1 LISASWDHDLRLWD
15 LKTGACV
22 NRFVGHDKEVF
33 TVAFSPD
40 NRQILS
46 SGADKKIK
54 LFNTKAECKY
64 TTDKNNHNDWVSMIR
79 FSPQRKSVGITPYF
93 VTVGWDGWL
102 KVWNLNYTPR
112 FSFKAHDNNINAVAI
127 SPLFGNLIATGGKDK
142 KLYVWDITDLKKPK
156 FEYEAGST
164 INSIAFH
171 PLLPWVAVA
180 TENEIRIWSMSDD
193 LKAKEAFCHLEHV
206 VDATVNGKNFKRRF
220 GCTSLAFSTNAEKL
234 YGGFADGTISVWEI
248 IL

>member
-1 LISASWDHDLRLWD
+1 
-15 LKTGACV
+15 
-22 NRFVGHDKEVF
+22 
-33 TVAFSPD
+33 
-40 NRQILS
+40 
-46 SGADKKIK
+46 
-54 LFNTKAECKY
+54 
-64 TTDKNNHNDWVSMIR
+64 MIR

-164 INSIAFH
+164 INSV
-171 PLLPWVAVA
+171 LL
-180 TENEIRIWSMSDD
+180 D
-193 LKAKEAFCHLEHV
+193 LYIFRLHSIHSSPGLPSPPRTRSES
-206 VDATVNGKNFKRRF
+206 GP
-220 GCTSLAFSTNAEKL
+220 
-234 YGGFADGTISVWEI
+234 
-248 IL
+248 